1 MNLLPMAVTC
11 VVVSAAMGQ
20 DEPVPIGIET
30 RYIYRT
36 EHALRAKPV
45 VSRQNVLVRIAE
57 QKQDGAATLYDLR
70 AMPMVKGSHDL
81 RSALERVD
89 GGPMDALPPVVLEA
103 ASIVPKAHRG
113 IDPRPDPAPPR
124 LGGYQLA
131 MIGAGALW
139 LAPVL
144 WFGGRALL
152 RRRKAPA
159 PVALAA
165 PPTLADQLRPLVEAA
180 IAGRASVDERARLE
194 RLLLAHWRERLS
206 LAELSP
212 HEALVKLKEHA
223 DAGVI
228 LRAVERW
235 LHMPRG
241 DGDGA
246 PDIAALLAP
255 YRGAAVVV
263 PNQEVEFKP
272 LKANAARGED
282 SR

>member
-1 MNLLPMAVTC
+1 MNLLPIAMVCAVTP
-11 VVVSAAMGQ
+11 VVVGQ
-20 DEPVPIGIET
+20 DQPVPIGIET

-45 VSRQNVLVRIAE
+45 ASRQDVLVRIAE
-57 QKQDGAATLYDLR
+57 QKQDGAAMLYDLR

-89 GGPMDALPPVVLEA
+89 GGPMDALPAAILEA
-103 ASIVPKAHRG
+103 ASIVPKTHRG
-113 IDPRPDPAPPR
+113 VDARPDPAPPR
-124 LGGYQLA
+124 LGGYQVA

-139 LAPVL
+139 LTPIL

-159 PVALAA
+159 PIAMAA

-180 IAGRASVDERARLE
+180 IAGRATVDERARLE

-206 LAELSP
+206 LAEMSP
-212 HEALVKLKEHA
+212 HEALVKLKDHA
-223 DAGVI
+223 EAGLI

-235 LHMPRG
+235 LHMPLGAG
-241 DGDGA
+241 DGS
-246 PDIAALLAP
+246 PDVAALLAP
-255 YRGAAVVV
+255 YRGEPVVV

-272 LKANAARGED
+272 MKANAARGED